1 MSAIVSV
8 RTPNSASKEFIEP
21 SRALFYVE
29 TWSQSIQILIEA
41 CLAEVIRW
49 SRWLV
54 RIECRP
60 FVLTLIASPWHG
72 WYLHQEIG
80 LPTCWKCDDDYYYK
94 TLRRVYSYFP
104 STVDRTNKED
114 HSVRRTPN
122 GTVECFLDYV
132 TSSHSCWWVSKTH
145 FMNVLRVREQE
156 YRW

>member
-60 FVLTLIASPWHG
+60 FVLTSIASPWHG
-72 WYLHQEIG
+72 
-80 LPTCWKCDDDYYYK
+80 
-94 TLRRVYSYFP
+94 
-104 STVDRTNKED
+104 
-114 HSVRRTPN
+114 
-122 GTVECFLDYV
+122 
-132 TSSHSCWWVSKTH
+132 
-145 FMNVLRVREQE
+145 
-156 YRW
+156 